1 MRKLKRV
8 VIKEELVALTG
19 DHFKALVLNQFLYW
33 SERVSDIDDFIHE
46 ENNRRE
52 FTHDNPIDLQKGWIY
67 KKLSTLAAE
76 LMINISPKTLT
87 KHIREL
93 IERGFIF
100 ARTNPKYK
108 WDKTLQYRVNF
119 LQIIHDLNLIGYP
132 LEGYK
137 TLAAIESVIL
147 PIRESNFTDSNTEI
161 TPEKPGLKNKPA
173 QQDDLNLEP
182 DDVFSIDAPL
192 PAGIY
197 DTEQARLQAFQ
208 SQSKQTI
215 IDDME
220 AYRISIEQIAEK
232 TLPAAKAGR

>member
-19 DHFKALVLNQFLYW
+19 DHFKALILNQFLYW
-33 SERVSDIDDFIHE
+33 SERVSDIDDFINE

-67 KKLSTLAAE
+67 KKLSTLATE

-93 IERGFIF
+93 TERGFIF
-100 ARTNPKYK
+100 SRTNPKYK

-161 TPEKPGLKNKPA
+161 TPKRPGLKNKPA
-173 QQDDLNLEP
+173 QQFHHSPLSDDLN
-182 DDVFSIDAPL
+182 DVFQIDAPL
-192 PAGIY
+192 PASIY
-197 DTEQARLQAFQ
+197 DTEQARNHAF
-208 SQSKQTI
+208 SNA
-215 IDDME
+215 DLE
-220 AYRISIEQIAEK
+220 AIKRDIQH
-232 TLPAAKAGR
+232 AGR